1 MAPTNTLFPS
11 LAMIAS
17 RREFIS
23 GLIASM
29 GVTAI
34 LNLLPTSELLIKAAQ
49 ENATQA
55 EDLMNEITPIQKEI
69 RRLMGIAACIQE
81 QPGHIFTDEDLVALA
96 VAAGCNFAL
105 VAEGSGTALKPV
117 HEIAAKRL
125 INNRINVY
133 ENGVFYA
140 SLSSHQLPSLPSSP
154 HTS

>member
-11 LAMIAS
+11 LAVSTS

-29 GVTAI
+29 GVMAV
-34 LNLLPTSELLIKAAQ
+34 LNLLPTSELLIKVAQ
-49 ENATQA
+49 ENATQP

-81 QPGHIFTDEDLVALA
+81 QAGNIFTDEDLVALA

-105 VAEGSGTALKPV
+105 VAKGSGTALKPV
-117 HEIAAKRL
+117 HEITAKRL

-133 ENGVFYA
+133 ENGVYCA
-140 SLSSHQLPSLPSSP
+140 SLFSHQPPS
-154 HTS
+154 